1 MDFERQQRAAVKG
14 VFWYNRQQRA
24 AVDGDARAGHI
35 AARVRGEKNE
45 DVCDLLRRCKPLERD
60 ALLYLVDR
68 IVRLPDIGVSGRE
81 RQHADFMRASSI
93 AALRQK
99 VSTAALLGA

>member
-68 IVRLPDIGVSGRE
+68 IVRLPDIGVSGRG
-81 RQHADFMRASSI
+81 ASSI